1 LNEVVTVVNT
11 LVVFHG
17 ITISRQALRVLWGVD
32 PTGDLMNPHAVS
44 AALALTRGS
53 VNQVSGHEHTQG
65 LLVND
70 SAEDGAKSGRFQ

>member
-1 LNEVVTVVNT
+1 MNT

-17 ITISRQALRVLWGVD
+17 ITISRQALPVLWGVD

-53 VNQVSGHEHTQG
+53 LSQVSGDEHNQG
-65 LLVND
+65 PLVND
-70 SAEDGAKSGRFQ
+70 GSEDLAKSGQFSEGA